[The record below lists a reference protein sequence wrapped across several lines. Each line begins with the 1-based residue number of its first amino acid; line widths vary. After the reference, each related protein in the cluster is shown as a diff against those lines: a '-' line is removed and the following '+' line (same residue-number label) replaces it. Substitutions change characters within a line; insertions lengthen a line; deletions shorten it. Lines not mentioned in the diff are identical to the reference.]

1 MINLREIDSGNWR
14 ELTKLKVKDWQAP
27 FVASNGDSM
36 ARAHYIEGNFPLG
49 IYDGEVPVGFCMYS
63 ISPKAELWI
72 LRLMIAA
79 DYQSGGRG
87 RRATELLITL
97 LREKYGPKPI
107 YISFDPMNEWAQKLY
122 QSLGFV
128 KDEREFEDEI
138 IYRLDDPA
146 LPAESID

>member
-1 MINLREIDSGNWR
+1 MVRRASMIRLRDIDASNWR

-36 ARAHYIEGNFPLG
+36 ARAHYVEGNFPLG
-49 IYDGEVPVGFCMYS
+49 IYDDEMPVGFCMYS
-63 ISPKAELWI
+63 ISPKGETWI

-87 RRATELLITL
+87 RTATEQLIAL
-97 LREKYGPKPI
+97 LREKYGQKPI
-107 YISFDPMNEWAQKLY
+107 YISFDPQNEWARKLY

-128 KDEREFEDEI
+128 KDDREFEDEI
-138 IYRLDDPA
+138 IYRLDNP
-146 LPAESID
+146 